1 MKANNSSTIKKANRF
16 LVLDTIMSHDSI
28 TTEGIV
34 RQTHLSRPTVLKLL
48 NELLDS
54 ELVNKSGL
62 SKSFGGRQAALFS
75 FNKNAHYAIGIDMEV
90 PSINLI
96 ISNLVG
102 ETVVSHAWDVSSE
115 WETDELLDSITNE
128 INNSIITSKIPR
140 EKIIGIGLGVPGTI
154 NKSTQ
159 VIVSLSRLPKLNN
172 LPISKIL
179 EERLKFPTYIL
190 KNVDLLALAEKKYL
204 SDSIKSFL
212 FVRMRTGIGMAP
224 VINDNFYEGEH
235 GNSGY
240 IGFTMTNLTSTA
252 PGKTNKTNLE
262 DFCSRAAI
270 IDEYY
275 KQAGI
280 KKQFLEILQLALDGD
295 EVSVSILENAG
306 RILGRCLANVIK
318 LFDISYLIIE
328 GISNCEESVLY
339 KSITKSI
346 NQSIED
352 YIPLKPTIA
361 LAQQTEDERGL
372 GGCLNIIDRFF
383 REPQLKLRAHSS
395 QNE

>member
-90 PSINLI
+90 PSIHLI

-128 INNSIITSKIPR
+128 INNSIVTSKIPR

-159 VIVSLSRLPKLNN
+159 VIVSISRLPKLNN
-172 LPISKIL
+172 LPIRKIL

-190 KNVDLLALAEKKYL
+190 KNVILLALTERKYL
-204 SDSIKSFL
+204 NDSIKNFL

-240 IGFTMTNLTSTA
+240 IGFTMTNITST
-252 PGKTNKTNLE
+252 
-262 DFCSRAAI
+262 D
-270 IDEYY
+270 
-275 KQAGI
+275 
-280 KKQFLEILQLALDGD
+280 
-295 EVSVSILENAG
+295 
-306 RILGRCLANVIK
+306 
-318 LFDISYLIIE
+318 
-328 GISNCEESVLY
+328 
-339 KSITKSI
+339 TK
-346 NQSIED
+346 
-352 YIPLKPTIA
+352 
-361 LAQQTEDERGL
+361 
-372 GGCLNIIDRFF
+372 
-383 REPQLKLRAHSS
+383 
-395 QNE
+395 

>member
-90 PSINLI
+90 PSIHLI

-128 INNSIITSKIPR
+128 INNSIVTSKIPR

-159 VIVSLSRLPKLNN
+159 VIVSISRLPKLNN
-172 LPISKIL
+172 LPIRKIL

-190 KNVDLLALAEKKYL
+190 KNVILLALTEKKYL
-204 SDSIKSFL
+204 NDSIKNFL

-240 IGFTMTNLTSTA
+240 IGFTMTNITSTI
-252 PGKTNKTNLE
+252 PNKSNKTNLE

-275 KQAGI
+275 KQTGI
-280 KKQFLEILQLALDGD
+280 KKQFHEILQLALDGD

-306 RILGRCLANVIK
+306 KILGRCLANVIK

-328 GISNCEESVLY
+328 GIGNSEESVLY
-339 KSITKSI
+339 KSITRSI

-383 REPQLKLRAHSS
+383 REPQLKLRAH
-395 QNE
+395 